1 MTVNESES
9 VHAPIPD
16 ARIAV
21 LVSGEGSNMRALV
34 AAAEEPAWGGGIA
47 CVLADRRCAAIDW
60 ADARRIPTRVLKLKD
75 HPDRRAWD
83 LALAGAL
90 DGFEPD
96 LVVSAGFLKLL
107 GPAVLTRYE
116 GRILNTHNSLLPAF
130 PGVRGPADALE
141 SGVKIAGATLFFV
154 DAGTD
159 TGPIIAQTA
168 VPVEDDDTP
177 ESLLERIKAAERVQ
191 LVESIGR
198 LIREGWTIRGRRVR
212 FGQR

>member
-16 ARIAV
+16 AGIAV

-60 ADARRIPTRVLKLKD
+60 ADAHRIPTRVLKLKD

-83 LALAGAL
+83 LALVGAL

-177 ESLLERIKAAERVQ
+177 ESLLERIKSAERVQ
-191 LVESIGR
+191 LVESIGC

>member
-1 MTVNESES
+1 MTVNESER

-16 ARIAV
+16 ANIAV

-34 AAAEEPAWGGGIA
+34 AAAEEPAWGGRIA

-75 HPDRRAWD
+75 HPDRRTWD

-159 TGPIIAQTA
+159 TGPIIAQTS

-177 ESLLERIKAAERVQ
+177 ESLLERIKGAERVQ

>member
-16 ARIAV
+16 ASIAV

-34 AAAEEPAWGGGIA
+34 AAAEESAWGGGIA

-83 LALAGAL
+83 LAFAGAL

-96 LVVSAGFLKLL
+96 FVVSAGFLKLL

-177 ESLLERIKAAERVQ
+177 ESLLERIKGAERVQ